1 MNPSPL
7 LNPCANQNPQHL
19 DGSSTRTSH
28 TDKSPRPAPPRDAK
42 GRFAPGNPGG
52 PGNPFARQVAKLR
65 SALVNRVTEADM
77 VRIAEDLMV
86 RARMGDLAAIKLLF
100 QYVLGK
106 PAETVNPDTLDIEE
120 WQQTIGPIPQI
131 MHELP
136 AAMATMPVEK
146 LSGMVRIMQPF
157 VQEKCAELVANPPKT
172 NAQEKPSPPDTQYD
186 TPAPPSPNGGNG
198 RKKPDRGPSPNGGNG
213 QTKPL
218 PAWLA
223 EIAAKMPPS
232 AKRGKEH
239 RQGRKKQ

>member
-1 MNPSPL
+1 MKSSPSANL
-7 LNPCANQNPQHL
+7 HSEQLNSSSARSNHADKPPC
-19 DGSSTRTSH
+19 
-28 TDKSPRPAPPRDAK
+28 DAR

-65 SALVNRVTEADM
+65 SALVNCVTEADM

-86 RARMGDLAAIKLLF
+86 KARMGDLAAIKLLF

-120 WQQTIGPIPQI
+120 WQQTIRPIPQI

-172 NAQEKPSPPDTQYD
+172 SERDSTPSEQRRPQRQDKHAGEPVMRPAAPSPNGGNRRKMPDGG
-186 TPAPPSPNGGNG
+186 PSPNGGNG
-198 RKKPDRGPSPNGGNG
+198 RKKPDSGPSANSGNG
-213 QTKPL
+213 RAKPL
-218 PAWLA
+218 PT
-223 EIAAKMPPS
+223 S
-232 AKRGKEH
+232 RG
-239 RQGRKKQ
+239 QPFAGL